1 MGKKVL
7 NIPAD
12 ILKDSEG
19 RYVLD
24 SYSKVLDYILCTSEQ
39 DTINLSNCILIP
51 SSDHFSFDFWELF
64 RHAESKGQNLDIG
77 ISKNNDKTG
86 AQLVVSKRVVCNN
99 SIVKKS
105 SFSNVSFEKF
115 VTFGKSTLE
124 DIHFSHSIFS
134 TGFDITKSV
143 ITGYVVFNG
152 IKARSSYLHDI
163 SYEGSYFDFTFS
175 KIESISILSST
186 FQYSED
192 DKKEA
197 IKKPG
202 IIHHDLNFAHSL
214 LGEVQINRGNSEL
227 FISFLNSHITGSLHV
242 YDCTLE
248 KGLILEGCIIS
259 GIQSTII
266 NTTNHKINGNAI
278 LGMSGIKIQ
287 SELTIIGISCDS
299 IDARDCVIEKSGRL
313 SFFQTATNYID
324 FERASFYGELNINH
338 LNPSSSKNANS
349 LCKINMKCAINL
361 GNLNIS
367 LDNVKVLNYD
377 TAKILRLAAQ
387 KLNNSIEIPALRAT
401 EHKLFLKENKLRFS
415 FTSIADH
422 ILLWLNKLSNNY
434 GTNWILGCLFCVI
447 ISIIFESL
455 ISLSLGEYVLC
466 FNPSDWAIFSQKLWI
481 NALEFLWLPNID
493 SFKDLLADE
502 RCTPWTIMAYIAGK
516 SLIAY
521 GIFQTVV
528 AFRKYSSK

>member
-1 MGKKVL
+1 MRKKVL

-12 ILKDSEG
+12 ILTDSDG

-24 SYSKVLDYILCTSEQ
+24 SYSKVLNYILCTSEQ
-39 DTINLSNCILIP
+39 DTINLSNCVLIP

-99 SIVKKS
+99 SIIKKS

-115 VTFGKSTLE
+115 VTFGKSVLE
-124 DIHFSHSIFS
+124 NIHFSHSIFS
-134 TGFDITKSV
+134 TGVSITESV
-143 ITGYVVFNG
+143 ITGYVAFNG

-163 SYEGSYFDFTFS
+163 SYVGSYFDFTFS

-192 DKKEA
+192 NKKEA
-197 IKKPG
+197 IEKPG

-227 FISFLNSHITGSLHV
+227 FISFLDSHITGSLHV

-259 GIQSTII
+259 GVQSTII
-266 NTTNHKINGNAI
+266 NTTNHKNNGNAI
-278 LGMSGIKIQ
+278 LGISGIKIQ
-287 SELTIIGISCDS
+287 SELTIIGISCES

-313 SFFQTATNYID
+313 SIFQTITNYID
-324 FERASFYGELNINH
+324 FERASFYGEVNINH

-349 LCKINMKCAINL
+349 LCKINMECAINL

-422 ILLWLNKLSNNY
+422 ILLWLNKMSNDF
-434 GTNWILGCLFCVI
+434 GTNWILGCFFCIVV
-447 ISIIFESL
+447 SMIFKGL
-455 ISLSLGEYVLC
+455 IGLSLGEYILCLDPSNWVL
-466 FNPSDWAIFSQKLWI
+466 FSKQFWVGTF
-481 NALEFLWLPNID
+481 EFLWLPNLD
-493 SFKDLLADE
+493 SFKDIVSNE
-502 RCTPWTIMAYIAGK
+502 RCTPLTMIAYIAGK